1 MGRRDPELRSLTH
14 VRDPFFTN
22 YSIASSLGSELA
34 EGERE
39 VSLKRDVGWFGSFAM
54 GYADVGA
61 DVFIALGMVAAY
73 AAGGLPLA
81 FSLAAVAYVLTGLV
95 YAELSSTY
103 PYAGG
108 AQVYAARGLGDL
120 AGFVAGWALLLSYT
134 VDIALFSMAS
144 AGYLSYFFP
153 QMVSLSLTVL
163 GVDVSGFAACS
174 IVMIVLLVC
183 LNVLGIR
190 ESSRL
195 NEIMVSLG
203 LAVQGLLLAIG
214 LACLRPEVL
223 RENLREMGYP
233 GAREEVAYVPGVSV
247 RDQNFIYGT
256 TLAMSSFIGVES
268 IAQAAEEIKRPY
280 KWIPLAT
287 KLSVL
292 AVLVFALGLSL
303 VGVGTVGWRPL
314 AENAERPL
322 TVLAESLPLIG
333 GVAPALVAATG
344 FVVNLVSANTGIIG
358 VSRVVYSMGR
368 FRLMPSWFKA
378 IHPRFRTPV
387 RTIVIFGSLGAAL
400 TLLGSL
406 ERIADVYAFGALA
419 SYVLVNASM
428 VRLREIDRDAYRPWR
443 APGSLEVRGREV
455 PLVGV
460 LGALATGVMF
470 ALVAALHPVGRSLG
484 TAWFLAGLAVF
495 AAYRTAVGLPV
506 TGRIS
511 GEMSRPAN
519 YLMDALVLVR
529 PHDDP
534 ERVARAIDE
543 GLRGRFR
550 VHLLSVLNPSGMTPE
565 DLSREAEGALAA
577 LQEAARI
584 LRSRG
589 VRASATV
596 AFGDPVEVSTAEG
609 SSDRYDLVVVLTS
622 RRAMKSKERGLAR
635 VVSARIP
642 GKVLI
647 LRR

>member
-1 MGRRDPELRSLTH
+1 
-14 VRDPFFTN
+14 
-22 YSIASSLGSELA
+22 
-34 EGERE
+34 
-39 VSLKRDVGWFGSFAM
+39 
-54 GYADVGA
+54 
-61 DVFIALGMVAAY
+61 
-73 AAGGLPLA
+73 
-81 FSLAAVAYVLTGLV
+81 
-95 YAELSSTY
+95 LSSTY

-108 AQVYAARGLGDL
+108 AQVYAARGLGDP

-153 QMVSLSLTVL
+153 QIASFSHRVL
-163 GVDVSGFAACS
+163 GVELNGFAACS
-174 IVMIVLLVC
+174 IVMILALIG

-203 LAVQGLLLAIG
+203 LAVQGALLLIG
-214 LACLRPEVL
+214 LAYMRADTL
-223 RENLREMGYP
+223 RENLREVGYP
-233 GAREEVAYVPGVSV
+233 GVREEVAYLPGIGV
-247 RDQNFIYGT
+247 REQNFIYGT

-287 KLSVL
+287 KLSVV

-322 TVLAESLPLIG
+322 TVLAESLPVIR

-344 FVVNLVSANTGIIG
+344 FVINLVSANTGIIG

-368 FRLMPSWFKA
+368 FQLMPSWFKA
-378 IHPRFRTPV
+378 IHPRFRTPI
-387 RTIVIFGSLGAAL
+387 RTIVLFGLLGGLL

-406 ERIADVYAFGALA
+406 EKIADVYAFGALA
-419 SYVLVNASM
+419 SYVLVNVSM
-428 VRLREIDRDAYRPWR
+428 IRLREIDRDAYRPWK
-443 APGSLEVRGREV
+443 APGSIEVGGREI
-455 PLVGV
+455 PLVG
-460 LGALATGVMF
+460 LMGALATGIMF
-470 ALVAALHPVGRSLG
+470 VLVAAPHPVGRLLG
-484 TAWFLAGLAVF
+484 TAWFVVGLAVF
-495 AAYRTAVGLPV
+495 AAYRTAVGLPI

-519 YLMDALVLVR
+519 YLMDALVLFR
-529 PHDDP
+529 PYDDP
-534 ERVARAIDE
+534 EKVARAVAE

-550 VHLLSVLNPSGMTPE
+550 VHLLSVVNPAGMSPDE
-565 DLSREAEGALAA
+565 LSDEAG
-577 LQEAARI
+577 RI
-584 LRSRG
+584 LTSLEETAKRLRSRG
-589 VRASATV
+589 FLVTTSV
-596 AFGDPVEVSTAEG
+596 MYGEPVEVAVMEG

-622 RRAMKSKERGLAR
+622 RRALKSKERGLAR
-635 VVSARIP
+635 VVSARLP
-642 GKVLI
+642 GKVLV

>member
-1 MGRRDPELRSLTH
+1 
-14 VRDPFFTN
+14 
-22 YSIASSLGSELA
+22 
-34 EGERE
+34 
-39 VSLKRDVGWFGSFAM
+39 M

-61 DVFIALGMVAAY
+61 DVFIALGLVAAY

-81 FSLAAVAYVLTGLV
+81 FCLAAVAYVLTGLV

-134 VDIALFSMAS
+134 VDIALFSMAA

-153 QMVSLSLTVL
+153 QIASFSRRPL
-163 GVDVSGFAACS
+163 GVELNGFALCS
-174 IVMIVLLVC
+174 MAMIAALILLNLV
-183 LNVLGIR
+183 GIR

-203 LAVQGLLLAIG
+203 LAVQGALLLIG
-214 LACLRPEVL
+214 LACVRAETLRASLSEV
-223 RENLREMGYP
+223 GYP
-233 GAREEVAYVPGVSV
+233 GVREEVAYLPGIGV
-247 RDQNFIYGT
+247 REQNFVYGT

-287 KLSVL
+287 KLSVA

-333 GVAPALVAATG
+333 EVAPALVAATG
-344 FVVNLVSANTGIIG
+344 FVINLVSANTGIIG

-368 FRLMPSWFKA
+368 FRLMPSWFKV

-387 RTIVIFGSLGAAL
+387 RTIVIFGLLGGLL

-406 ERIADVYAFGALA
+406 EKIADVYAFGALA
-419 SYVLVNASM
+419 SYVLVNVSM
-428 VRLREIDRDAYRPWR
+428 IRLREIDRDAYRPWR
-443 APGSLEVRGREV
+443 APGSIEVGGREI
-455 PLVGV
+455 PLVGL
-460 LGALATGVMF
+460 LGAVATGVMF

-484 TAWFLAGLAVF
+484 TAWFAVGLAVF
-495 AAYRTAVGLPV
+495 AAYRTAVGLPI

-519 YLMDALVLVR
+519 YLMDALVLFR
-529 PHDDP
+529 PYDDP
-534 ERVARAIDE
+534 ERVARAVAG
-543 GLRGRFR
+543 GLKGRFR
-550 VHLLSVLNPSGMTPE
+550 VHLLSVVNPAGMSPDE
-565 DLSREAEGALAA
+565 LSREADRTLAL
-577 LQEAARI
+577 LEETARR

-589 VRASATV
+589 ILATTSV
-596 AFGDPVEVSTAEG
+596 MYGEPVEVAVMEG
-609 SSDRYDLVVVLTS
+609 TSDRYDLVVVLTS

-635 VVSARIP
+635 VVSARLP

>member
-1 MGRRDPELRSLTH
+1 
-14 VRDPFFTN
+14 
-22 YSIASSLGSELA
+22 
-34 EGERE
+34 
-39 VSLKRDVGWFGSFAM
+39 M

-61 DVFIALGMVAAY
+61 DVFIALGLVAAY

-81 FSLAAVAYVLTGLV
+81 FCLAAVAYVLTGLV

-134 VDIALFSMAS
+134 VDVALFSMAS

-153 QMVSLSLTVL
+153 QIASFSHSLL
-163 GVDVSGFAACS
+163 GVELNGFAVCS
-174 IVMIVLLVC
+174 IFMITALILLNLV
-183 LNVLGIR
+183 GIR

-203 LAVQGLLLAIG
+203 LAVQGILLLIG
-214 LACLRPEVL
+214 LACVRAETLRANLSEV
-223 RENLREMGYP
+223 GYP
-233 GAREEVAYVPGVSV
+233 GVREEVAYLPGIGV
-247 RDQNFIYGT
+247 REQNFIYGT

-287 KLSVL
+287 KLSVA

-322 TVLAESLPLIG
+322 TVLAESLPVIG
-333 GVAPALVAATG
+333 GAGPALVAATG
-344 FVVNLVSANTGIIG
+344 FVINLVSANTGIIG

-387 RTIVIFGSLGAAL
+387 RTIVIFGLLGGIL

-406 ERIADVYAFGALA
+406 EKIADVYAFGALV
-419 SYVLVNASM
+419 SYVLVNVSM
-428 VRLREIDRDAYRPWR
+428 IRLREIDRDAYRPWR
-443 APGSLEVRGREV
+443 APGSIKVGGREI
-455 PLVGV
+455 PLVGL
-460 LGALATGVMF
+460 LGALATGVML

-484 TAWFLAGLAVF
+484 TAWFMVGLAAF
-495 AAYRTAVGLPV
+495 AAYRTAAGLPI

-519 YLMDALVLVR
+519 YLMDALVLFR
-529 PHDDP
+529 PYDDP
-534 ERVARAIDE
+534 EKVARAVAE

-550 VHLLSVLNPSGMTPE
+550 AHLLSVINPAGMSPDE
-565 DLSREAEGALAA
+565 LSRETDRTLALLEETAK
-577 LQEAARI
+577 R
-584 LRSRG
+584 LRSEG
-589 VRASATV
+589 ILATASV
-596 AFGDPVEVSTAEG
+596 MYGEPVEVAVMEG
-609 SSDRYDLVVVLTS
+609 ASDRYDLVVVLTS

-635 VVSARIP
+635 VVSARLP
-642 GKVLI
+642 GKVLV